1 MLYTRLSLDEKI
13 SAISLVESCAIFG
26 VFHILHVKIRDRVL
40 FKGPGKRAYHQNKN
54 VRNVKIKTKDFL
66 QWWNNKDTTE
76 WTSRKTSSRYSKN
89 VLYKGKLAGCQTKTK
104 QSNCAVKREEC
115 HRVWLCIIN
124 FPKKSTNITQ
134 RYLKVKLINTHKIN
148 KSCIFFFFCKKSIL
162 QHQLFLSN
170 YSTVQT
176 RRTSLIFPPACK
188 TKWFVY
194 VFICKGMR
202 KMSRRS
208 KIRSNIRKFFHSNN
222 SSVCVV

>member
-1 MLYTRLSLDEKI
+1 MTSRGRL
-13 SAISLVESCAIFG
+13 IFS
-26 VFHILHVKIRDRVL
+26 HIDWLS
-40 FKGPGKRAYHQNKN
+40 NKN
-54 VRNVKIKTKDFL
+54 
-66 QWWNNKDTTE
+66 
-76 WTSRKTSSRYSKN
+76 
-89 VLYKGKLAGCQTKTK
+89 KTK
-104 QSNCAVKREEC
+104 QLCCKTLEC
-115 HRVWLCIIN
+115 HHVCMVMHHK

-134 RYLKVKLINTHKIN
+134 SYLKVKLINTEKIN
-148 KSCIFFFFCKKSIL
+148 KSCLFLFFCKKSIL